1 MLGKLGLNPKPL
13 AAYWGDLQ
21 FKIRRYGWG
30 GKMKANGGRVFV
42 ALHEGKVLL
51 NKVLHGAPGC
61 DGQSLNKLHGRAEFS
76 NTVPTAP

>member
-1 MLGKLGLNPKPL
+1 MDPKPL

-21 FKIRRYGWG
+21 FRIRRFGWG

-51 NKVLHGAPGC
+51 NKVLHDAPGC
-61 DGQSLNKLHGRAEFS
+61 DGQSLNKLYDRDEFS
-76 NTVPTAP
+76 NTVPTAS